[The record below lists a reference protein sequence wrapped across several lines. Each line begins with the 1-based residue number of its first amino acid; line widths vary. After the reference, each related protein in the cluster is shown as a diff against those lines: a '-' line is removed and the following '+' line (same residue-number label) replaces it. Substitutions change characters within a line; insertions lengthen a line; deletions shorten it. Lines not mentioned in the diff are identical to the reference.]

1 MKTSVMEVQD
11 MISVLSV
18 ADVENR
24 IEAVPGVESATVN
37 FAARNVTVRF
47 DETRLEIADIRA
59 SVRQAGFVQTSEKS
73 PVEPHAAH
81 AQKFPAIEGLDQQT
95 KASTPL
101 PSQAAAGAEP
111 PSEANA
117 SAPKPVGK
125 TPLPD
130 ASSAKPDSKPG
141 AIPDAKA
148 DMKPDVKDAATH
160 VHEA

>member
-1 MKTSVMEVQD
+1 MKTSVMEVND
-11 MISVLSV
+11 MLSVLSV

-59 SVRQAGFVQTSEKS
+59 SVRQAGFVQASGKS
-73 PVEPHAAH
+73 PMEPHAAH
-81 AQKFPAIEGLDQQT
+81 APKLAATQDLDQQA
-95 KASTPL
+95 KAL
-101 PSQAAAGAEP
+101 PPVPPQTAAGAEP
-111 PSEANA
+111 LSEASA
-117 SAPKPVGK
+117 SAPKPAEK
-125 TPLPD
+125 IPLPG
-130 ASSAKPDSKPG
+130 APNGKPE

-148 DMKPDVKDAATH
+148 EVKTDEKDAATH